1 MRLPGKARQAA
12 LPRVGHAPLPNADS
26 PARTIGVDF

>member
-1 MRLPGKARQAA
+1 MRSPGMPRQAA
-12 LPRVGHAPLPNADS
+12 LPRFGPALLPNADS

>member
-1 MRLPGKARQAA
+1 MRFPGMPWQAA
-12 LPRVGHAPLPNADS
+12 LPRVGPAPLPNADS